1 MIRSHH
7 FSAILT
13 VAETIII
20 QSPTELLSLLR
31 SCVRLAGL
39 NAVGELTATFAPQGA
54 SVVLILEESHVA
66 LHIWTESS
74 KVAVDIHVCDYHQDN
89 FLKAK
94 KLSELLAIELTNN
107 HNSVQW
113 SYLLATG

>member
-13 VAETIII
+13 ATDKIVTMLPA
-20 QSPTELLSLLR
+20 ELLGLLKIVVQR
-31 SCVRLAGL
+31 AGL
-39 NAVGELTATFAPQGA
+39 KAVGEASAAFEPQGV

-66 LHIWTESS
+66 LHVWTECG
-74 KVAVDIHVCDYHQDN
+74 KVTVDVHVCDYDQN
-89 FLKAK
+89 NYAKAQH
-94 KLSELLAIELTNN
+94 LTQLLDQQISGAYDRDR
-107 HNSVQW
+107 W

>member
-13 VAETIII
+13 AAETIVT
-20 QSPTELLSLLR
+20 QSPAELLGLLR
-31 SCVRLAGL
+31 GCVQLAGL
-39 NAVGELTATFAPQGA
+39 NAVGELAATFDPQGA

-74 KVAVDIHVCDYHQDN
+74 KIAADIHVCDYHQDN

-94 KLSELLAIELTNN
+94 RLSELLAIELTNN
-107 HNSVQW
+107 QDSVRW